1 MKIFTFRL
9 ASMAAVASG
18 MLLLASCD
26 KMQDPTA
33 TESLTSAED
42 SGVAED
48 TNASTSDLL
57 DAAAPQDATQSGSA
71 TVASAVELA
80 RLLSG
85 CATRT
90 YDAATKMLTL
100 DFGLTNC
107 IGPNGVARRGKL
119 MAVFSGPY
127 RQPGAM
133 ITVTPVDYFV
143 NDKQHTGT
151 RVLTNLGNGSFSV
164 SVAQASVITS
174 EGTHTW
180 SAQRLYTRTAGFGT
194 PTILDDKYSVTGSAT
209 GTNRQGKTYSAKIEQ
224 PLLKEFAIGCA
235 RHFVAGTVSV
245 TNAQQKT
252 MLLNYDPT
260 GTQACDN
267 IASVTINGRT
277 STIRLR

>member
-1 MKIFTFRL
+1 MKMFTLRP
-9 ASMAAVASG
+9 AYMATIASG

-26 KMQDPTA
+26 KSQDPTA
-33 TESLTSAED
+33 IESLTSAED

-48 TNASTSDLL
+48 TNASASDLL
-57 DAAAPQDATQSGSA
+57 NAAAPQDATQSGST
-71 TVASAVELA
+71 TVASAADLA

-90 YDAATKMLTL
+90 YDAATKTLTL

-119 MAVFSGPY
+119 VAVFSGPY
-127 RQPGAM
+127 RQTGAV
-133 ITVTPVDYFV
+133 ITVTPVEYFV

-151 RVLTNLGNGSFSV
+151 RVLTNLGNGSYSV

-180 SAQRLYTRTAGFGT
+180 SAQRQYTRTAGFGT

-209 GTNRQGKTYSAKIEQ
+209 GTNRQGITYSAKIEQ

-245 TNAQQKT
+245 TNSQQKT

-260 GTQACDN
+260 GTQSCDN

-277 STIRLR
+277 RTIRLR